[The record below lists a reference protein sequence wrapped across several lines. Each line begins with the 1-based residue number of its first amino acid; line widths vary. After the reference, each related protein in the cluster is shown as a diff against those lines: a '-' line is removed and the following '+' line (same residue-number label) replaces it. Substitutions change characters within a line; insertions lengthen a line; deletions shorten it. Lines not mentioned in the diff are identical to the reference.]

1 MSETTARGGGG
12 VALARWSLL
21 LLAGLFTLGALTQFF
36 LVGLSMFEDGARWQ
50 DHKTL
55 GHILGLLPYVIWI
68 PAVLGKAGRGVILGS
83 LMLFVLFMAQYA
95 SIHGGTGI
103 MRALHPLNGTLL
115 LMLGAWL
122 TQQSIALVRRPAPS
136 VNSQCE
142 RRVPESYRIG
152 KETA

>member
-1 MSETTARGGGG
+1 MTDTINRRGGG
-12 VALARWSLL
+12 VALARWSLV

-68 PAVLGKAGRGVILGS
+68 PAVLGRAGRGVILGA
-83 LMLFVLFMAQYA
+83 LMLYVLFMAQYA
-95 SIHGGTGI
+95 FINVDSGT

-115 LMLGAWL
+115 LLLGAWI
-122 TQQSIALVRRPAPS
+122 TQRAVALARAPADAPEP
-136 VNSQCE
+136 QRE
-142 RRVPESYRIG
+142 RRVLGNYHVG